1 MHGWVMRYLYE
12 NRDRVICQKD
22 IEHTFDIRRS
32 TVTNIIQLMEKKG
45 YVERSRSEEDRRVV
59 LVSLSEKGE
68 KAYFHHRMFHE
79 KMVMEV
85 LDGMDKEETEV
96 LTRALT
102 KLQKFF
108 RTYGN
113 DK

>member
-1 MHGWVMRYLYE
+1 MVTAGESDFCKKCRHSPAKRTSAHTDRIE
-12 NRDRVICQKD
+12 NNRMAKV
-22 IEHTFDIRRS
+22 
-32 TVTNIIQLMEKKG
+32 KKG